1 MRRADAEMRN
11 AIALRVNNSRIRVRR
26 RVAGVAAVAAV
37 AATPPTVYLQQIFQF
52 VIIIIMFIMYSNDVL
67 SCIIISLPSDSQ
79 T

>member
-37 AATPPTVYLQQIFQF
+37 AATPPTVYLTHEGGRKSPHECADDHVQQHAAR
-52 VIIIIMFIMYSNDVL
+52 VYRSR
-67 SCIIISLPSDSQ
+67 SL
-79 T
+79 